1 MGLLASIHYLTA
13 ASLRFSIPI
22 VFVFQVLMLTNLA
35 HAQEELPT
43 AQQVIDD
50 YMEALGGELS
60 LRGLE
65 LVTMSGRVD
74 REPNPK
80 GEPNATFVFRF
91 VGNKYLNTHTII
103 DGEEYHF
110 GYDGSVSWQESEGQD
125 RVNVEKNMKSSY
137 FMSKSPTQV
146 LSWLDM
152 LDRVTVHGFKVID
165 GRETVELHFNV
176 FGGEVFKRYFDKET
190 KLMVREDNG
199 NNKRTFKYIDHEG
212 IMFFSEITIHYK
224 GKFYNTKQ
232 LSNFNVE
239 PTEGSESI
247 RFPERLNSFR

>member
-1 MGLLASIHYLTA
+1 
-13 ASLRFSIPI
+13 
-22 VFVFQVLMLTNLA
+22 
-35 HAQEELPT
+35 
-43 AQQVIDD
+43 
-50 YMEALGGELS
+50 
-60 LRGLE
+60 
-65 LVTMSGRVD
+65 
-74 REPNPK
+74 
-80 GEPNATFVFRF
+80 
-91 VGNKYLNTHTII
+91 
-103 DGEEYHF
+103 
-110 GYDGSVSWQESEGQD
+110 
-125 RVNVEKNMKSSY
+125 MKSSY

-247 RFPERLNSFR
+247 RFPERLNSLR